1 MIIFSDIE
9 YKIFNLQTHYLY
21 LFWKKHKFH
30 KYLLKYMVTIA
41 KIIV

>member
-1 MIIFSDIE
+1 MINFSHIE
-9 YKIFNLQTHYLY
+9 YKIFSLQIHYLY

-41 KIIV
+41 KIIL